1 MKMQYINSNFNYNKK
16 LKIKKV
22 RRYLM
27 IAALTFTMSLSS
39 ASAEENSKE
48 INFDSSSFNNV
59 IEFKRQMLDLN
70 EKEELPIN
78 IEDEIEVPKE
88 ENLVTSE
95 IEETEVIEED
105 NRIPVALTFDDG
117 PGKYTDRLLDILKDN
132 DVKATFFV
140 LGTGVENY
148 GDVVKKAYDNGNEI
162 AIHGYSHTSFK
173 KMTIEEIQTEIDT
186 VVNLLNDLE
195 ITPSNLVRPPYG
207 SINSNIKENLNYSF
221 ILWSVDT
228 LDWKTKDKDAIIKEI
243 NNSIENGSIILMHD
257 IHETTVDAVEEMLPE
272 LTDEYRFVTV
282 NELFSLNEQELEEH
296 ESYHKVKVLEKVE
309 E

>member
-59 IEFKRQMLDLN
+59 IEFQRQMLDLN
-70 EKEELPIN
+70 NKDNLPIT
-78 IEDEIEVPKE
+78 IQDEIEVPKE
-88 ENLVTSE
+88 DSFTTNE

-140 LGTGVENY
+140 LGTGIENY
-148 GDVVKKAYDNGNEI
+148 GEVVKRAYDDGHEI

-173 KMTIEEIQTEIDT
+173 KMTIEEIQSEIDT

-207 SINSNIKENLNYSF
+207 SINSKIKENLDYSF

-243 NNSIENGSIILMHD
+243 NDSIENGSIILMHD

>member
-48 INFDSSSFNNV
+48 INLNPNSFSNV

-173 KMTIEEIQTEIDT
+173 KMTIEEIQSEIDT
-186 VVNLLNDLE
+186 VFNLLNDLE

-207 SINSNIKENLNYSF
+207 SINSKIKENLDYSF

-243 NNSIENGSIILMHD
+243 NDSIENGSIILMHD

-282 NELFSLNEQELEEH
+282 DELFSLNKQELEEH

-309 E
+309 D

>member
-59 IEFKRQMLDLN
+59 IEFQRQMLDLN
-70 EKEELPIN
+70 NKDNLPIT
-78 IEDEIEVPKE
+78 IQDEIEVPKE
-88 ENLVTSE
+88 DSFTTNE

-117 PGKYTDRLLDILKDN
+117 PGKYTDRLLDILEDN

-140 LGTGVENY
+140 LGTGIENY
-148 GDVVKKAYDNGNEI
+148 GEVVKRAYDDGHEI

-173 KMTIEEIQTEIDT
+173 KMTIEEIQSEIDT
-186 VVNLLNDLE
+186 VFNLLNDLE

-207 SINSNIKENLNYSF
+207 SINSKIKENLDYSF

-243 NNSIENGSIILMHD
+243 NDSIENGSIILMHD